1 MPRDKVKMMLRLTVK
16 LIVILLA
23 TAKLMTNLMVKLI
36 ARRMMAH

>member
-1 MPRDKVKMMLRLTVK
+1 MPRDKVKMMLRLTMK